1 MTAHETDPAR
11 GTADARRSAD
21 ALDAWVSSSEHPR
34 SLSIEAL
41 QGLKLTPRRR
51 EARRLAAAMREV
63 AGLLVSTSADES
75 QLSAAAEEFEAFAA
89 QLSRLPTGQTY
100 EGFSETANAG
110 DAIGALREAVA
121 SVPDPEFFAFFDHSP
136 LMGLS
141 NPLSPPIVMDYDEG
155 DGHGAGGTQIV
166 ARVTFGPA
174 YEGPP
179 GFVHGGFIAAAFDEV
194 LGATQS
200 LSGEQGMTAHL
211 EIDYRNPTPLGEEL
225 WIRGWLER
233 TEGRKIWARA
243 ELRHG
248 DRLCAEAGALFL
260 ALRPGTFAEMLV
272 QRDGEQ

>member
-1 MTAHETDPAR
+1 M
-11 GTADARRSAD
+11 
-21 ALDAWVSSSEHPR
+21 
-34 SLSIEAL
+34 
-41 QGLKLTPRRR
+41 
-51 EARRLAAAMREV
+51 
-63 AGLLVSTSADES
+63 STSADES

-89 QLSRLPTGQTY
+89 QLSQLPTGQTY

-110 DAIGALREAVA
+110 EAMGALREAVA
-121 SVPDPEFFAFFDHSP
+121 SVPDPEFWAFFDHSP

-141 NPLSPPIVMDYDEG
+141 NPLSPPIVMDSDAGEG
-155 DGHGAGGTQIV
+155 AGGGGTQIV

-211 EIDYRNPTPLGEEL
+211 EIDYRSPTPLGEEL
-225 WIRGWLER
+225 RIRGRLER

-243 ELRHG
+243 ELCHG
-248 DRLCAEAGALFL
+248 DRLCAEADALFV